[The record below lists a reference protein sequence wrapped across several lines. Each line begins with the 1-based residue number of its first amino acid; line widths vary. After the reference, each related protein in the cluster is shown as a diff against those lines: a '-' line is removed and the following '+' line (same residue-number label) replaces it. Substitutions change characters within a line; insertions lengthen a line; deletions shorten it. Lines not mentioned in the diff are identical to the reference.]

1 MNPTLPL
8 LVVTFPDHA
17 LTESLLVLVIAF
29 FGRLEYACAA
39 RTETKNEGVMQY
51 GDQGRDLQ
59 NSSGSS

>member
-17 LTESLLVLVIAF
+17 LHESLLVLVIAF

-39 RTETKNEGVMQY
+39 QREQKGVTQY
-51 GDQGRDLQ
+51 GDQGHDLQ
-59 NSSGSS
+59 NPAGSA